1 MTIGNIGMGL
11 ATILGIVIVSL
22 VILCFFTM
30 QLWNWHQGKTGTKE
44 IKNTIKNILISFLVG
59 VLTTIILTEV
69 LQARIFFSFFIA
81 APIGLIVVITV
92 FIYLNRKK
100 IK

>member
-44 IKNTIKNILISFLVG
+44 IKNILISFLVG

-69 LQARIFFSFFIA
+69 FQARIFFSFFIA

>member
-1 MTIGNIGMGL
+1 MTIGNIGMGS

-44 IKNTIKNILISFLVG
+44 IKKYDKKYTHFVFGRCFNNNNFNRSAPSPDILFVFYRSTHRAYCGYNSIYIS
-59 VLTTIILTEV
+59 
-69 LQARIFFSFFIA
+69 
-81 APIGLIVVITV
+81 
-92 FIYLNRKK
+92 
-100 IK
+100 

>member
-1 MTIGNIGMGL
+1 
-11 ATILGIVIVSL
+11 
-22 VILCFFTM
+22 M

-59 VLTTIILTEV
+59 VLTAIILTEA
-69 LQARIFFSFFIA
+69 LHARIFFSFFFIA